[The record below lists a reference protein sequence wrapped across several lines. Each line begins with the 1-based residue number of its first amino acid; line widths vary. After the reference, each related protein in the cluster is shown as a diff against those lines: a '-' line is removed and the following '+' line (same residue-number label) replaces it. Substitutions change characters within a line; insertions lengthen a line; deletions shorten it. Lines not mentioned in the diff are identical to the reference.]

1 MQRFNFNLNF
11 VCHTVTQG
19 GEEGLRKSMI
29 FHRLSILTIRCTR
42 QMSSYSS
49 SSTTKSMTLPSP
61 FTVAIV
67 CPPENDEVLSSLP
80 SKDGVN
86 YIIGND
92 IDSFTSHT
100 NFNSIRALMFV
111 AVGGDAQLLPTLF
124 DACGNNVKWVHSLFA
139 GVDALHSFSE
149 THLRPNH
156 ITLTNGRGAFSESLA
171 EYVMAAALHF
181 NKSITKLQENQKQK
195 NWDKFIMPTLKGKT
209 MGFLGFGHIGTTTA
223 KLAKQFGM
231 KIISLRR
238 DPSKDSPFADVVLG
252 SNDKLKLFQ
261 ESDFVVSVLP
271 GTPETENYCSET
283 EFSSMKDS
291 GIFISV
297 GRGSVVD
304 EEALYNALNNNEIA
318 GAALDVFK
326 VEPLPEDSKLWD
338 LNEKILLSSHNADFT
353 QDYFELGW
361 SVFEK
366 NLNAF
371 IESNGNCNDTTMI
384 TPVDKENGY

>member
-1 MQRFNFNLNF
+1 L
-11 VCHTVTQG
+11 V
-19 GEEGLRKSMI
+19 
-29 FHRLSILTIRCTR
+29 
-42 QMSSYSS
+42 
-49 SSTTKSMTLPSP
+49 
-61 FTVAIV
+61 
-67 CPPENDEVLSSLP
+67 
-80 SKDGVN
+80 
-86 YIIGND
+86 
-92 IDSFTSHT
+92 
-100 NFNSIRALMFV
+100 
-111 AVGGDAQLLPTLF
+111 
-124 DACGNNVKWVHSLFA
+124 
-139 GVDALHSFSE
+139 
-149 THLRPNH
+149 
-156 ITLTNGRGAFSESLA
+156 
-171 EYVMAAALHF
+171 
-181 NKSITKLQENQKQK
+181 
-195 NWDKFIMPTLKGKT
+195 
-209 MGFLGFGHIGTTTA
+209 
-223 KLAKQFGM
+223 
-231 KIISLRR
+231 
-238 DPSKDSPFADVVLG
+238 FADVVLG